1 MENSAQPAAG
11 SEKYTF
17 ILFISGMSV
26 KSGHAIENLRHICD
40 KHLAGN
46 YTLEIIDI
54 SSNKQKA
61 VDYQII
67 AIPTLIKT
75 GPEESR
81 KILGDL
87 SDTGKVLRI
96 LDIKP

>member
-1 MENSAQPAAG
+1 MENSAHPAADSG
-11 SEKYTF
+11 KYTF

-26 KSGHAIENLRHICD
+26 KSVHAIENLRHICD
-40 KHLAGN
+40 TYLAGN
-46 YTLEIIDI
+46 YALEIIDI
-54 SSNKQKA
+54 TSNKQKA

-75 GPEESR
+75 GPEQSR

-87 SDTGKVLRI
+87 SDTEKVLKI

>member
-40 KHLAGN
+40 TYLTGN
-46 YTLEIIDI
+46 YALEIVDI
-54 SSNKQKA
+54 NSNKQKA
-61 VDYQII
+61 IDYQIV

-75 GPEESR
+75 GPEQSR

-87 SDTGKVLRI
+87 SDTEKVLRI